1 MGFVA
6 RKARAFACA
15 AITLLPIAAC
25 AAGAHVAK
33 TPAPTV
39 PDAGL
44 SDASDDADAS
54 AREAGDAETDAVAP
68 DAAPRN
74 FAGGPC
80 PPEMA
85 LVGATCIDRWEATL
99 VATDGS
105 PLRWYDNADKVAVRA
120 MSQPDVFPSG
130 YVSRDKAEEAC
141 GASGKRLCKLREW
154 RSACTGSAA
163 RTYPYG
169 AAKKAAACNDS
180 GRSPLGVVFPKEWAA
195 LQASIAAH
203 PARAPHR
210 TPQGKPTASAAKGPK
225 SPGRVGK
232 NSKKAG
238 KGAPARSSGKPAK
251 SGAKTGTSATSGKLK
266 NNVPAAAKSARRA
279 LRLDTPEKLASWS
292 IMNDPRL
299 LQVDG
304 TVAPSGAFAQ
314 CTTPEGVHDLV
325 GNLHEWVAD
334 DWNGSGIFAGGYF
347 LDTSIN
353 GEGCMYSTR
362 AHAPAYHDYSIGFR
376 CCKDAVGVPG
386 TDERGE
392 STNEDAGAHEMPEE
406 SDGE

>member
-1 MGFVA
+1 MG
-6 RKARAFACA
+6 A
-15 AITLLPIAAC
+15 AVTLLPIAAC

-33 TPAPTV
+33 APAQPL

-44 SDASDDADAS
+44 SDASDDAEAVRD
-54 AREAGDAETDAVAP
+54 AGDAEIDAVAP
-68 DAAPRN
+68 DAAPPN
-74 FAGGPC
+74 FASGPC

-85 LVGATCIDRWEATL
+85 LVGATCIDRWEAAL

-105 PLRWYDNADKVAVRA
+105 TLHWYDNTDKIAVRA
-120 MSQPDVFPSG
+120 TSQPDVFPSG

-154 RSACTGSAA
+154 RTACTGSAA
-163 RTYPYG
+163 RAYPYG

-203 PARAPHR
+203 PAKTPHR
-210 TPQGKPTASAAKGPK
+210 TPQGKPTASLTKGPK
-225 SPGRVGK
+225 STGRVGK
-232 NSKKAG
+232 NSKKGG
-238 KGAPARSSGKPAK
+238 KGTPAASSGKSAK
-251 SGAKTGTSATSGKLK
+251 SGAKTGTSASSGKLK

-304 TVAPSGAFAQ
+304 TVAPAGAFAQ

-347 LDTSIN
+347 LDTTIN

-376 CCKDAVGVPG
+376 CCKDAVGVPQ
-386 TDERGE
+386 EA
-392 STNEDAGAHEMPEE
+392 SEDAGAPEMPEE
-406 SDGE
+406 SDSD

>member
-1 MGFVA
+1 MGNFA
-6 RKARAFACA
+6 RQARAALCA
-15 AITLLPIAAC
+15 WVALLPVAAC
-25 AAGAHVAK
+25 AASA
-33 TPAPTV
+33 PATKAPAAL
-39 PDAGL
+39 PDADAAA
-44 SDASDDADAS
+44 SDAAVSDAADPANAADASDAADATVSEAS
-54 AREAGDAETDAVAP
+54 AGSASA
-68 DAAPRN
+68 
-74 FAGGPC
+74 C

-85 LVGATCIDRWEATL
+85 LVGATCIDRWEAAL

-105 PLRWYDNADKVAVRA
+105 PLHWYDNADKIAVRA
-120 MSQPDVFPSG
+120 TSQPDVFPSG

-154 RSACTGSAA
+154 RTACTGSGA
-163 RTYPYG
+163 RAYPYG
-169 AAKKAAACNDS
+169 ATKKPAACNDS

-203 PARAPHR
+203 PAKSPHR
-210 TPQGKPTASAAKGPK
+210 TPQGKPTASATKGPK
-225 SPGRVGK
+225 SSGRIGK
-232 NSKKAG
+232 NGKKPG
-238 KGAPARSSGKPAK
+238 KGTPASSGKSAK
-251 SGAKTGTSATSGKLK
+251 NGAKTGTSASSGKLR

-304 TVAPSGAFAQ
+304 TLAPAGAFAQ

-334 DWNGSGIFAGGYF
+334 DWNGNGIFAGGYF
-347 LDTSIN
+347 LDTTIN

-376 CCKDAVGVPG
+376 CCKDAAGIPAG
-386 TDERGE
+386 ATD
-392 STNEDAGAHEMPEE
+392 DAGTSEMPDE
-406 SDGE
+406 SGPE